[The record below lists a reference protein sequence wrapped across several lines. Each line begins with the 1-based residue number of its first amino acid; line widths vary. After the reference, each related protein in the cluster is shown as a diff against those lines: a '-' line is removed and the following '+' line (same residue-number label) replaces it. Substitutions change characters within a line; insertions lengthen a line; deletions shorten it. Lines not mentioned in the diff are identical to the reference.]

1 MIPKLLWLMVLTFDI
16 DTLLIS
22 IFDNIFSNQEICH
35 FVPLWPYISKKLY
48 FWSSW
53 LLTYL
58 RVISDM
64 FRQKWLSLKIRLSV
78 GRHFCFYANFC
89 NFCPNFVIHW
99 SMFLML
105 VSKCSEKLW
114 LYCQMSSNSTLIK
127 TYSPA
132 CQKEKNTIFHK
143 VHLPHSGC
151 HSNQTM
157 LLSYTKWPGFDAVI
171 FYLLETIYFCK
182 VIGTLSG

>member
-1 MIPKLLWLMVLTFDI
+1 MVFNFDI

-22 IFDNIFSNQEICH
+22 IFDNIVSNQEIRH
-35 FVPLWPYISKKLY
+35 FVPLWPYISKVLH

-58 RVISDM
+58 RGRFGRDI
-64 FRQKWLSLKIRLSV
+64 IRNNL
-78 GRHFCFYANFC
+78 RHVSSKMVEFENLTFSGPPFCFYANF
-89 NFCPNFVIHW
+89 VIHW
-99 SMFLML
+99 SIFLML
-105 VSKCSEKLW
+105 VLKCKEKLW
-114 LYCQMSSNSTLIK
+114 LYCKMSSNSTLIK

-143 VHLPHSGC
+143 VHSPHSGC

-157 LLSYTKWPGFDAVI
+157 LLSYTKWPGYDVLI

-182 VIGTLSG
+182 VIGTLSE